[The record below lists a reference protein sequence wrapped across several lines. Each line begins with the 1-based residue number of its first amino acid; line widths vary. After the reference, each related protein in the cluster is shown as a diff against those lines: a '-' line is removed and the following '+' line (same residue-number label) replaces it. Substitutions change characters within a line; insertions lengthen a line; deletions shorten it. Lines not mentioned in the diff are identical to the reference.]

1 MYRFLHV
8 FDNNILTKLF
18 AFLFR
23 QKIGRSFCL
32 FSGREIDPRVMHI
45 LSWKS
50 FTLSADSIKA
60 SFQLLEMEYAPST
73 GELPL

>member
-8 FDNNILTKLF
+8 FDNKILTKLY
-18 AFLFR
+18 AFLLCE
-23 QKIGRSFCL
+23 KIGRSFCL
-32 FSGREIDPRVMHI
+32 LSGREIDPRVMHI
-45 LSWKS
+45 P
-50 FTLSADSIKA
+50 ADSRKA